1 MSSLTRIAQPHQA
14 YLLTVFYRFM
24 VPAIHSC
31 IRELMD
37 DLE

>member
-1 MSSLTRIAQPHQA
+1 MSSLMCIAQPQQA
-14 YLLTVFYRFM
+14 YLLIVFYRFM
-24 VPAIHSC
+24 VPSIHTC